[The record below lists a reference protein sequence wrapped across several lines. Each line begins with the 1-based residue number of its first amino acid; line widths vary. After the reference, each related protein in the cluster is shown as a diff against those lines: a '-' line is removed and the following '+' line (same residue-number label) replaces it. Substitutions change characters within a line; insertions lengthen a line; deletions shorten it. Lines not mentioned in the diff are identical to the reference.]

1 MPKFRSSLPAPA
13 RVFLPGCALAA
24 GLLVV
29 APSITL
35 SAQAAPA
42 AKPAAAPAAKPG
54 AAPAAKPG
62 ATLPIAAATT
72 LYLGKTATFPFPA
85 RSTYRIE
92 SGTLTVL
99 CGVKDGVLSVQAMRA
114 GLVRL
119 RIETPGHSARIIAL
133 QLTEGG
139 DQSAPTSQSFG
150 TQTLL
155 PTAPLRDVAAVGPTT
170 AAIEIPPIA
179 PERLAVTNRVASQVV
194 QRPPVGGGIPQ
205 NAPLAGAPAVTATP
219 PIDLGPVPAAGSLG
233 AGNASGD
240 VSGDV
245 SGDAAGGI
253 GGTPL
258 SPAAGSA
265 ANSPFQLFPPDYTN
279 GSGNNNGASAAV
291 PNAVPLQIPA
301 AGAPP
306 LPQAPVT
313 SNNPLPFPNLPA
325 TATPPVNLTAPQQA
339 AQAAGAT
346 QMMPR
351 LPAPPA
357 TGATAPGTI
366 YNPTLPA
373 SMQPGFN
380 AGGAN
385 AGGANAKAD
394 NGATISPS
402 LPAPAF
408 GVNANV
414 TYKTTPRLPAS
425 YNQLKATQGVDVTQG
440 EARLLKFQNNIL
452 SVFFSDPNVMD
463 ARAINARTI
472 AVTGTGGG
480 QSTLAVFTER
490 YPGDAIGFPSVY
502 RVNTQ
507 NRGGAPVAT
516 PEPGAVEAA
525 LQMAISDPRIRVS
538 VVKLPEGTLA
548 ARLTGIVRDA
558 AEVQGAITTAA
569 FFVPRVLPS
578 VYADPNVPSIDA
590 VLSGVASQAPE
601 GQLQDNLRRITG
613 NSSIELIAMPG
624 SLVLKAEAESQQDAQ
639 SLLQLL
645 PTLNQPV
652 IPFVTIRGGGRMESS
667 NIPVLQGEDLQLTQ
681 KLQAVTSVRTVYA
694 VRASGNSV
702 AIYGTVQDRG
712 EYETVKRYGL
722 VIAQSAAP
730 VALQG
735 NSQGGSVFRPQGLEA
750 PPLAAY
756 DPAAGYLRQLGVQM
770 FVRII
775 DPTEATIRN
784 VTIETNIVEITRN
797 NLKNLGA
804 EFGSATLTGETITA
818 GTPGTS
824 TPVLDSAG
832 NPVIDANGNP
842 VLNVAG
848 GLAGNIVRTI
858 NPAFQAGTQLLGN
871 GFAGFGGFGA
881 INPYRVRIN
890 AIAQKT
896 NARVLAAP
904 NIRAVEGA
912 VAQITIG
919 GERPVPTASAS
930 FGSNAQSIE
939 FRRFGVILTMR
950 PTVSDDNTIILQ
962 IRADVTQPDPTFA
975 INVNGAIIPGE
986 SVRSI
991 DTTITVRPGDIV
1003 VMGGLLSNDKR
1014 QQTSKIPI
1022 LGDLP
1027 IIGSLFRSKRF
1038 ENNETELA
1046 IFMTPR
1052 IDALPATMTT
1062 KEYLGRIPSFPPLP
1076 GRQESGS
1083 AVFSQSQAR
1092 QPQ

>member
-1 MPKFRSSLPAPA
+1 MPKSRSSFPAPT

-24 GLLVV
+24 GLLLV
-29 APSITL
+29 ASDVW
-35 SAQAAPA
+35 AAPA
-42 AKPAAAPAAKPG
+42 PSAPVAL
-54 AAPAAKPG
+54 
-62 ATLPIAAATT
+62 ATNTT
-72 LYLGKTATFPFPA
+72 VQSSVTLSVGKTATYPFPT
-85 RSTYRIE
+85 RSIYRVE
-92 SGTLTVL
+92 SGTLNVL
-99 CGVKDGVLSVQAMRA
+99 CDAKAGELAVKAVRA
-114 GLVRL
+114 GTVRL
-119 RIETPGHSARIIAL
+119 RIETPGQTARVISL
-133 QLTEGG
+133 QLAEPE
-139 DQSAPTSQSFG
+139 DKAAPTSQGFG
-150 TQTLL
+150 AQTLS
-155 PTAPLRDVAAVGPTT
+155 PAMPIAARTPTT
-170 AAIEIPPIA
+170 IAIEIPPI
-179 PERLAVTNRVASQVV
+179 ELAVTSRVSSQVID
-194 QRPPVGGGIPQ
+194 RAPVGGGLPQ
-205 NAPLAGAPAVTATP
+205 RAPLSVTPPVNLGPIPAAGAPIGTP
-219 PIDLGPVPAAGSLG
+219 A
-233 AGNASGD
+233 GD
-240 VSGDV
+240 V
-245 SGDAAGGI
+245 
-253 GGTPL
+253 PL
-258 SPAAGSA
+258 SPAPGSA
-265 ANSPFQLFPPDYTN
+265 ANSPFQLFPPDFT
-279 GSGNNNGASAAV
+279 GGTATPAV
-291 PNAVPLQIPA
+291 PVAPPISIPA
-301 AGAPP
+301 AGSPP

-313 SNNPLPFPNLPA
+313 SANPLPQPNLPA
-325 TATPPVNLTAPQQA
+325 SATPPINLPPRQNVP
-339 AQAAGAT
+339 AAGAN
-346 QMMPR
+346 QQMPR
-351 LPAPPA
+351 LPAPPLTPA
-357 TGATAPGTI
+357 TTPDTVAPNAIVNPNLPPMGNAIDGSGT
-366 YNPTLPA
+366 
-373 SMQPGFN
+373 S
-380 AGGAN
+380 
-385 AGGANAKAD
+385 
-394 NGATISPS
+394 ISPS
-402 LPAPAF
+402 LPAPAR
-408 GVNANV
+408 GINPNVN
-414 TYKTTPRLPAS
+414 YKTTPSLPAS
-425 YNQLKATQGVDVTQG
+425 INQLKATQSVAVTQG

-490 YPGDAIGFPSVY
+490 YPGDTVGFPSIY
-502 RVNTQ
+502 RVETR
-507 NRGGAPVAT
+507 NRGGLPAAT
-516 PEPGAVEAA
+516 PDPASVEAA
-525 LQMAISDPRIRVS
+525 LTMAIGDPRIRVS

-558 AEVQGAITTAA
+558 AEVQGAITTAS
-569 FFVPRVLPS
+569 FFAPRVLPS
-578 VYADPNVPSIDA
+578 VYADVNAPSIDA
-590 VLSGVASQAPE
+590 VLSGIVPQAPE

-624 SLVLKAEAESQQDAQ
+624 SLVLKAEADSQEDAQ

-652 IPFVTIRGGGRMESS
+652 IPFVTIRGGGRMETS

-730 VALQG
+730 TAQQG
-735 NSQGGSVFRPQGLEA
+735 SSQGGSVFRPQGGEE
-750 PPLAAY
+750 PPLPAY
-756 DPAAGYLRQLGVQM
+756 DPAAGYARQLGVQM
-770 FVRII
+770 FVRIL

-784 VTIETNIVEITRN
+784 VTIETNIVEITRTG
-797 NLKNLGA
+797 LKNLGA
-804 EFGSATLTGETITA
+804 EYGSATLNGETITA
-818 GTPGTS
+818 ATQGTS
-824 TPVLDSAG
+824 TPVVDGAG
-832 NPVIDANGNP
+832 NPVIGANGQQQFNATP
-842 VLNVAG
+842 GVAG
-848 GLAGNIVRTI
+848 SRTRVI
-858 NPAFQAGTQLLGN
+858 DPAFQAGTQLLGN

-881 INPYRVRIN
+881 INPYRARIN
-890 AIAQKT
+890 AIAQQT
-896 NARVLAAP
+896 NARVLASP
-904 NIRAVEGA
+904 NIRATEGT

-962 IRADVTQPDPTFA
+962 IRADVTQPDQTYA

-1014 QQTSKIPI
+1014 QQTSKVPI

-1027 IIGSLFRSKRF
+1027 IIGALFRSKRF

-1052 IDALPATMTT
+1052 IDSLPATMTT

-1083 AVFSQSQAR
+1083 SVFSQSQAR
-1092 QPQ
+1092 QVR

>member
-1 MPKFRSSLPAPA
+1 MPKFRSSFPAPA

-24 GLLVV
+24 GLIVV
-29 APSITL
+29 APSVW
-35 SAQAAPA
+35 AAPS
-42 AKPAAAPAAKPG
+42 
-54 AAPAAKPG
+54 
-62 ATLPIAAATT
+62 ATPPILTAMA
-72 LYLGKTATFPFPA
+72 LRVGKTVNYPFPA
-85 RSTYRIE
+85 RSTYSIE
-92 SGTLTVL
+92 SGAPNVL
-99 CGVKDGVLSVQAMRA
+99 CETENGTLSVKATRA
-114 GLVRL
+114 GSVRL
-119 RIETPGHSARIIAL
+119 RIQTPGQNARLITL
-133 QLTEGG
+133 QLA
-139 DQSAPTSQSFG
+139 DSDDKAAPTSQSFG
-150 TQTLL
+150 SQTLL
-155 PTAPLRDVAAVGPTT
+155 PAVPVAAARPTT
-170 AAIEIPPIA
+170 IASAIPPIDLG
-179 PERLAVTNRVASQVV
+179 RLAVTNRVSSQVID
-194 QRPPVGGGIPQ
+194 RAPTGGGIPQ
-205 NAPLAGAPAVTATP
+205 RAPLSGAAPASATP
-219 PIDLGPVPAAGSLG
+219 PINLGPVPAAGSL
-233 AGNASGD
+233 APALAT
-240 VSGDV
+240 
-245 SGDAAGGI
+245 DA
-253 GGTPL
+253 PL
-258 SPAAGSA
+258 APAPGSA
-265 ANSPFQLFPPDYTN
+265 ARSPFQLFPPDYT
-279 GSGNNNGASAAV
+279 GGNGAAPAV
-291 PNAVPLQIPA
+291 PNTPLNIPA

-313 SNNPLPFPNLPA
+313 SANPLPRPDLPA
-325 TATPPVNLTAPQQA
+325 SATPPVNLTPPAT
-339 AQAAGAT
+339 AGAT
-346 QMMPR
+346 QIMPR
-351 LPAPPA
+351 LPQPPVPSAAAPNA
-357 TGATAPGTI
+357 I
-366 YNPTLPA
+366 FNPTLPPA
-373 SMQPGFN
+373 MQPG
-380 AGGAN
+380 AN
-385 AGGANAKAD
+385 A

-402 LPAPAF
+402 LPAPAT
-408 GVNANV
+408 GINPNV
-414 TYKTTPRLPAS
+414 AYKTTPNLPAS

-452 SVFFSDPNVMD
+452 AVFFSDPNVMD

-490 YPGDAIGFPSVY
+490 YPGDAVGFPSVY
-502 RVNTQ
+502 RVNTR
-507 NRGGAPVAT
+507 NRGGLTAAT
-516 PEPGAVEAA
+516 PDPAAVEEA
-525 LQMAISDPRIRVS
+525 LIMAISDPRIRVS
-538 VVKLPEGTLA
+538 VFKIPEGTLA
-548 ARLTGIVRDA
+548 ARLTGVVRDT
-558 AEVQGAITTAA
+558 AEVQGAITTAS

-590 VLSGVASQAPE
+590 VLSGVAAQSPDA
-601 GQLQDNLRRITG
+601 QLQENLRRITG
-613 NSSIELIAMPG
+613 NSSIELISMPG
-624 SLVLKAEAESQQDAQ
+624 SLVLKAEADSQEDAQ

-645 PTLNQPV
+645 PTLNKPV
-652 IPFVTIRGGGRMESS
+652 IPFVTIKGGGRMESS

-722 VIAQSAAP
+722 VIAQSSAP
-730 VALQG
+730 VAQQG
-735 NSQGGSVFRPQGLEA
+735 SAQGGAVFRPQGREE

-756 DPAAGYLRQLGVQM
+756 DPAAGYYRQLGVQM
-770 FVRII
+770 FVRIL
-775 DPTEATIRN
+775 DPSEATIRN

-804 EFGSATLTGETITA
+804 EYGSATLTGEAITA
-818 GTPGTS
+818 ATPGTS

-832 NPVIDANGNP
+832 NPTIDANGNP
-842 VLNVAG
+842 VLNVVGGVAG
-848 GLAGNIVRTI
+848 AITRTI
-858 NPAFQAGTQLLGN
+858 NPAFNAGSQLLGN

-890 AIAQKT
+890 AIASKT
-896 NARVLAAP
+896 NARVLASP
-904 NIRAVEGA
+904 NIRATEGT

-962 IRADVTQPDPTFA
+962 IRADVTQPDQTFA

-1014 QQTSKIPI
+1014 QQTSKVPI
-1022 LGDLP
+1022 LGDIP

-1083 AVFSQSQAR
+1083 SVFSQSQAR
-1092 QPQ
+1092 QVN